1 VCSYIVSVSF
11 RSYCCPYGPWL
22 ALPAAIVTIATICTW
37 IATYECRFF
46 EISNVFVQDPDV
58 AISFGLWTVENYYHL
73 DTVQDSDLCV
83 GWAFHRTL
91 DESDL
96 DMPMRVARASGGV
109 ACFLS
114 LAILLAVLL
123 LSCVALR
130 DNQLSFLTDCM
141 FVMSA
146 LTMMCQVCM
155 LSNFCRGAG
164 DCRIAK
170 SGMLCIA
177 ASFLWFLAGCALR
190 SLEKKES
197 ECKEELPLFAD
208 DEVEEEQILLSTI
221 ADGCQLAAVQSRRHE
236 DENRHVYRDVSFGEK
251 ADD

>member
-1 VCSYIVSVSF
+1 MFSYCFSF

-22 ALPAAIVTIATICTW
+22 ALPAVIVTLATICTW

-96 DMPMRVARASGGV
+96 DMPMRVARASGGT

-123 LSCVALR
+123 LSCVTPR
-130 DNQLSFLTDCM
+130 DKQLSFLVDCM
-141 FVMSA
+141 FLMGA

-170 SGMLCIA
+170 SGMVCIV
-177 ASFLWFLAGCALR
+177 ASFLWFLAGCALL
-190 SLEKKES
+190 SLKTKGS
-197 ECKEELPLFAD
+197 ECKEELPLFAG
-208 DEVEEEQILLSTI
+208 EEAEEEQIMLPT
-221 ADGCQLAAVQSRRHE
+221 ATNDCHPVAVQFR
-236 DENRHVYRDVSFGEK
+236 
-251 ADD
+251 